1 MNVLLQHCSSEGFEF
16 GVDAQGMAR
25 VWCWCAIVRLLQHH
39 LMQWRSM
46 SCGHDYSIRRTH
58 TLTRAACDRHAMYLS
73 QAYSVPQLRL
83 LLLILLWLQGSTAA
97 VRYVYV
103 LLWVR
108 VLQPTGTLVLRT
120 MVYNWYSAPVPYESL
135 RSIYRVR
142 T

>member
-1 MNVLLQHCSSEGFEF
+1 MP
-16 GVDAQGMAR
+16 
-25 VWCWCAIVRLLQHH
+25 
-39 LMQWRSM
+39 
-46 SCGHDYSIRRTH
+46 CGHDYSNRWTH
-58 TLTRAACDRHAMYLS
+58 TLVRTACDRHAMYLS